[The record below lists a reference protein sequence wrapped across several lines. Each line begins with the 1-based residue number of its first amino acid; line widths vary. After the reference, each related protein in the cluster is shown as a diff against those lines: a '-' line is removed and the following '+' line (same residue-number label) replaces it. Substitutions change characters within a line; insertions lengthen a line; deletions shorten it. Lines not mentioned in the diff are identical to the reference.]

1 MRHGQWIR
9 AFLPLISI
17 QFRYPSIIRHI
28 DSVIGP
34 AAAWPT
40 KRLLQ

>member
-1 MRHGQWIR
+1 MVR

-28 DSVIGP
+28 DSVIDP
-34 AAAWPT
+34 ATALPI